1 MPSPQCPHPK
11 SIYVNQKFCITK
23 LYLKLQGKHYL
34 LKKKK
39 LKLFSETQKTF
50 YKDYQSLSQVSHI
63 SELPK
68 AAGLFTSARKLPNY
82 LSKSPNFQMLKH
94 ANQQLLSPKSKLQQE
109 TKQAGDPPFITPKLS
124 GWITANNTAQVD
136 LSFL

>member
-1 MPSPQCPHPK
+1 M
-11 SIYVNQKFCITK
+11 YNQIIFKATRQTLFI
-23 LYLKLQGKHYL
+23 
-34 LKKKK
+34 KKKK